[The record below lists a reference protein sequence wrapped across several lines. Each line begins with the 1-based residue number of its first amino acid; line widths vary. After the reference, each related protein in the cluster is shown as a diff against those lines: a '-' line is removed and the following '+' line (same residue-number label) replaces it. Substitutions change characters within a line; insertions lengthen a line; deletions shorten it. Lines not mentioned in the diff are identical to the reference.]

1 MPMTNRTNRFL
12 VTRGVHLVPFLS
24 QPFLQSCRTVLRWFM
39 PAKFPTPALQEQLP
53 IVLEFRRVTHALVAL
68 LGEWR
73 AQTQVLL
80 GRLSMLYR
88 VG

>member
-1 MPMTNRTNRFL
+1 
-12 VTRGVHLVPFLS
+12 
-24 QPFLQSCRTVLRWFM
+24 VLRWFM